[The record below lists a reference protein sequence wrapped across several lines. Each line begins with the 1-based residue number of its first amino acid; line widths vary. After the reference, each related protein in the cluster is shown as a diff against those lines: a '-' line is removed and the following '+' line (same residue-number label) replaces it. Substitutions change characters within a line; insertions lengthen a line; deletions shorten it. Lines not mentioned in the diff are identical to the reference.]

1 MALNAVANA
10 RILRESGFGRVFVQ
24 PAAGDAGGALGA
36 AVLGS
41 LELGDGRPRSLSSC
55 ALGRPIDAGR
65 ALDAARGLGLEP
77 RVVDDVPAEVAR
89 RIDRGEVIAF
99 SAGRFEWGPRA
110 LGQRSILASTED
122 PAVRQRINHLV
133 KKREAFRPF
142 APAVLAGRERDW
154 FEQAANDMTPF
165 MTTVAMVREEARD
178 RLAAVTHVD
187 GTARVQTVSQDSAP
201 ELYGILSE
209 LERLGGRPLVLN
221 TSQNAAGEPIVGSA
235 EDALAFFVRNPV
247 DAAFIGDLVLER
259 KHG

>member
-1 MALNAVANA
+1 
-10 RILRESGFGRVFVQ
+10 
-24 PAAGDAGGALGA
+24 
-36 AVLGS
+36 
-41 LELGDGRPRSLSSC
+41 
-55 ALGRPIDAGR
+55 
-65 ALDAARGLGLEP
+65 
-77 RVVDDVPAEVAR
+77 
-89 RIDRGEVIAF
+89 
-99 SAGRFEWGPRA
+99 
-110 LGQRSILASTED
+110 
-122 PAVRQRINHLV
+122 
-133 KKREAFRPF
+133 
-142 APAVLAGRERDW
+142 
-154 FEQAANDMTPF
+154 MTPF